1 MRTKLYKFLMN
12 EADGSPGGGAVPPAV
27 PPAPIAAPE
36 APKYVTSEQ
45 LADQLAAFQNGFFA
59 NARKAGL
66 LKDSKAEAP
75 TTPAPSTP
83 AASSPTG
90 LSMADVESLLERER
104 VITARATKHGLSDA
118 QTKRMK
124 SALGAVPVDSFATEA
139 DAYLSDMGLVRAPTP
154 AAPAAITATQAQEAP
169 KIPAM
174 APSAPSG
181 HGLPTQGGVVDLFSL
196 TQEQLKALGPKGVR
210 ESLEKLSAIGN
221 QLAGIPQRPK
231 PPSQR

>member
-12 EADGSPGGGAVPPAV
+12 EADSSPGGGAVPPAV
-27 PPAPIAAPE
+27 PPASTAAPE

-66 LKDSKAEAP
+66 LKDKAEAP
-75 TTPAPSTP
+75 TPAPATP

-90 LSMADVESLLERER
+90 LSMADVETMLERER
-104 VITARATKHGLSDA
+104 GLTARSTRNSLSDA

-124 SALGAVPVDSFATEA
+124 SALAGVAADAFDVEA
-139 DAYLSDMGLVRAPTP
+139 DAYLSDMGLVRATTP
-154 AAPAAITATQAQEAP
+154 AAPAAITATTAEAP
-169 KIPAM
+169 KPPAA
-174 APSAPSG
+174 APSAPTSSN
-181 HGLPTQGGVVDLFSL
+181 LPTSNGMIDIFAPNVAR
-196 TQEQLKALGPKGVR
+196 ALGPDGVR
-210 ESLEKLSAIGN
+210 AELEKLWKLGN
-221 QLAGIPQRPK
+221 DMQGKPQRPK